1 MSAPLS
7 ERLRPVVPN
16 LFTLMVSLGGLA
28 AMGIAYYWHDRRAAL
43 MFLVCGLFDGL
54 DGSIARRLNAQSRF
68 GNIHDSMADFLA
80 FGIAPVFTL
89 LFLDLIHPGVALF
102 YLLAIQFRLI
112 RYSAMPDDESH
123 GRFFQGLSSPDAVY
137 MGVLIGLLPYSNFS
151 IGYGLA
157 GLMAI
162 YPGRLWPKGFLPV
175 KFAVGIATIIL
186 FLQQGN
192 PQ

>member
-1 MSAPLS
+1 MSVSIS
-7 ERLRPVVPN
+7 EKLRLVIPN
-16 LFTLMVSLGGLA
+16 LFTLMVSLGGLG
-28 AMGIAYYWHDRRAAL
+28 AMGIAYYWKDRRAAL
-43 MFLVCGLFDGL
+43 MFLVCGLCDGL
-54 DGSIARRLNAQSRF
+54 DGLIARRLNAQSRF

-80 FGIAPVFTL
+80 FGIAPAFTL
-89 LFLDLIHPGVALF
+89 LFLDLIHPGIALF
-102 YLLAIQFRLI
+102 YLLAIQLRLI
-112 RYSAMPDDESH
+112 RYSAMPEDESH

-137 MGVLIGLLPYSNFS
+137 MGVLLGLLPYSNFS

-162 YPGRLWPKGFLPV
+162 YPGKLWPKGFLPV
-175 KFAVGIATIIL
+175 KLAVSVLAMVL

>member
-1 MSAPLS
+1 MNGLASGK
-7 ERLRPVVPN
+7 LRFVIPN

-28 AMGIAYYWHDRRAAL
+28 SMGIAYFWHDRRAAL
-43 MFLVCGLFDGL
+43 MFVVCGVFDGL
-54 DGSIARRLNAQSRF
+54 DGLTARRLNGQSRF

-80 FGIAPVFTL
+80 FGISPAFTL
-89 LFLDLIHPGVALF
+89 LFLDLIHPAVTLF

-112 RYSAMPDDESH
+112 RYSSMPEDEAPT
-123 GRFFQGLSSPDAVY
+123 RFFQGLSSPDAVY

-151 IGYGLA
+151 IGYVLA

-162 YPGRLWPKGFLPV
+162 YPGKLWPKGFLPL
-175 KFAVGIATIIL
+175 KLAIAIISMVL
-186 FLQQGN
+186 FLQQGT